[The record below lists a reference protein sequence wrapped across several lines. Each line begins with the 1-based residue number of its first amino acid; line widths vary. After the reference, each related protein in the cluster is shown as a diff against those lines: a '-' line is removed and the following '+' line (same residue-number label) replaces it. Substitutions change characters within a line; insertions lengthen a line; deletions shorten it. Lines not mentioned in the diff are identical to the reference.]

1 MGGLTVTAGGATV
14 VAGGV
19 KAAGGMTVDDS
30 GLTVTAGGLK
40 VVDGGITISQDGL
53 VVTSGGVTTSSIT
66 SAGTVAINAA
76 SGSPLTFKIATV
88 EKARVHTNGFLGIG
102 TATPT
107 VELDVNG
114 GVQGTSAYAVSS
126 DLRWKKGIRPLQ
138 SSLQK
143 ITNITGVTYHFRR
156 DEFPGKN
163 FQEGAQIGFIA
174 QHVEATIPE
183 IVRTDP
189 QGWKSVQYSSLLPV
203 LVEALKEQEIR
214 IQKQEIIQAKV
225 DKQQSE
231 KIQEQ
236 KAEIQHLTKQVT
248 DQERVM
254 QKLSKQIQALSELVA
269 QQAAAPDF
277 QDSGMR
283 GAEKNAMIDP

>member
-1 MGGLTVTAGGATV
+1 MG
-14 VAGGV
+14 
-19 KAAGGMTVDDS
+19 
-30 GLTVTAGGLK
+30 
-40 VVDGGITISQDGL
+40 
-53 VVTSGGVTTSSIT
+53 
-66 SAGTVAINAA
+66 
-76 SGSPLTFKIATV
+76 
-88 EKARVHTNGFLGIG
+88 
-102 TATPT
+102 
-107 VELDVNG
+107 
-114 GVQGTSAYAVSS
+114 
-126 DLRWKKGIRPLQ
+126 
-138 SSLQK
+138 QK

-203 LVEALKEQEIR
+203 LVEARKEQESR
-214 IQKQEIIQAKV
+214 IQQQERIQAKV
-225 DKQQSE
+225 DREQSQQIQEQKAEIREQSQQ
-231 KIQEQ
+231 IQEQ

-254 QKLSKQIQALSELVA
+254 RKLSKQIQALSELVA

-283 GAEKNAMIDP
+283 GAGRMR

>member
-1 MGGLTVTAGGATV
+1 MGIQNRYCGE
-14 VAGGV
+14 
-19 KAAGGMTVDDS
+19 
-30 GLTVTAGGLK
+30 
-40 VVDGGITISQDGL
+40 
-53 VVTSGGVTTSSIT
+53 
-66 SAGTVAINAA
+66 
-76 SGSPLTFKIATV
+76 GSCSYQWL
-88 EKARVHTNGFLGIG
+88 LGNWNRN
-102 TATPT
+102 PT

-138 SSLQK
+138 NSLQK
-143 ITNITGVTYHFRR
+143 ITNMTGVTYHFRR

-214 IQKQEIIQAKV
+214 IQKQEIVQAKV
-225 DKQQSE
+225 DKQQLTKQVTQQE
-231 KIQEQ
+231 VANQQLTIQ
-236 KAEIQHLTKQVT
+236 LTKQVT
-248 DQERVM
+248 DQEVANQQLTKQVTQQEVVNNQQAIVM
-254 QKLSKQIQALSELVA
+254 QQLSKQIQALSELVA
-269 QQAAAPDF
+269 QQIV
-277 QDSGMR
+277 R
-283 GAEKNAMIDP
+283 